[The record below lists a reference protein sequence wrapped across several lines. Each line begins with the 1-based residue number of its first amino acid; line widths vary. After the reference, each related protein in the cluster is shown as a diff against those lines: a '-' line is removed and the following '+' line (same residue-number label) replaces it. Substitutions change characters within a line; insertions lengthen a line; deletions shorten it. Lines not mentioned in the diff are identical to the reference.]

1 MKAVIYTRFSTTQ
14 QREASSE
21 DQARNC
27 RRKIEAEGWEL
38 GKHYKDE
45 GVSGSTTE
53 RPGYQAMLAAS
64 VAREFEVL
72 VIDDLSRLSRD
83 QVESERVI
91 RSLEF
96 ADVRIISVS
105 DGYDSVSKSRKLQ
118 RGFKGLMNEMFL
130 DDLRDKTHRGLAGQ
144 AIKKFWAGGKPY
156 GYRLVQEKDAT
167 CLDSYGNAAVIGTL
181 LEVDETQAAIVREIF
196 EKYTRDYSQR
206 AIAAVLNE
214 RAIPSPG
221 SAWRGRTTRRTSGWL
236 GSTLNE
242 LLANPL
248 YRGELVWNK
257 TEWRKNPD
265 TGRRTMRPRPQ
276 SEWIAHAMPE
286 LRIISDDLWQ
296 RTLARRA
303 RAALRGDHVRAGLVL
318 SGHPAGGG
326 AKFAFSGLV
335 KCGVCRS
342 SLVIIGGQN
351 EFRAYGCSG
360 HKDGGPAVC
369 DNGITVRRDI
379 LESRL
384 LVPIKKSLLTPERIA
399 AIEQRV
405 NQKHAK
411 RPKIV
416 DNSARIRELRE
427 QISNITDAIAS
438 GLLKPSHALGE
449 RLGGAEAEL
458 ARLTAP
464 AVKPTARILDFPAR
478 LKARFNKMVDKL
490 EENLA
495 RDPNRARAAL
505 REIVGEIPV
514 FPHESRKYLVAKLGL
529 SEMFLR
535 AAVGSDTE
543 RSMVAG
549 A

>member
-1 MKAVIYTRFSTTQ
+1 MRSVSMRST
-14 QREASSE
+14 S
-21 DQARNC
+21 
-27 RRKIEAEGWEL
+27 L
-38 GKHYKDE
+38 
-45 GVSGSTTE
+45 
-53 RPGYQAMLAAS
+53 
-64 VAREFEVL
+64 AREFKVL

-96 ADVRIISVS
+96 AGVRIISVS
-105 DGYDSVSKSRKLQ
+105 DGYDSISKSRKLQ

-144 AIKKFWAGGKPY
+144 ALKKFWAGGKPY
-156 GYRLVQEKDAT
+156 GYRLVQVKDAT
-167 CLDSYGNAAVIGTL
+167 RLDTYGNAAVIGTL
-181 LEVDETQAAIVREIF
+181 LEIDELQAPIVREIF
-196 EKYTRDYSQR
+196 ELYARDHSQR
-206 AIAAVLNE
+206 AIAAMLNE

-221 SAWRGRTTRRTSGWL
+221 SAWRGRALRRTSGWL

-257 TEWRKNPD
+257 TQWLKNPD
-265 TGRRTMRPRPQ
+265 TGRRTTRPRPQ

-286 LRIISDDLWQ
+286 LRIISDELWQ

-303 RAALRGDHVRAGLVL
+303 RAALRGDHVRAGQML

-326 AKFAFSGLV
+326 ARFAFSGLM
-335 KCGVCRS
+335 KCGICGS

-351 EFRAYGCSG
+351 QYRAYGCSG
-360 HKDGGPAVC
+360 HKDGGTTVC
-369 DNGITVRRDI
+369 VNGITVRKDL

-384 LVPIKKSLLTPERIA
+384 LVPIKTGLLTPERVA

-416 DNSARIRELRE
+416 DNLARIRELRE
-427 QISNITDAIAS
+427 QIGNMTEAIAS
-438 GLLKPSHALGE
+438 GLLKASPAPSE
-449 RLGGAEAEL
+449 RLSGAEAEL

-478 LKARFNKMVDKL
+478 LAARFNKMVDKL
-490 EENLA
+490 EEYLA
-495 RDPNRARAAL
+495 HDPNRARAAL

-514 FPHESRKYLVAKLGL
+514 FPHESGKYLVAKLGL
-529 SEMFLR
+529 SELFLR
-535 AAVGSDTE
+535 AAVGSE

-549 A
+549 AGFEPATFGL